1 MYMNK
6 RLIEGKNAIVTG
18 CARGIGKSI
27 VEVLASNGANIWAC
41 ARTKSTDFEKYLQ
54 DLSKKHNVTI
64 KAIYFDLSNKEE
76 MKNAVKQIM
85 ADKNNVDILVN
96 NAGIT
101 YNSLFQMSTQNKIDE
116 VLNVNFTAP
125 FLFTQYIVKLML
137 KHNMGSIINISSSA
151 ALDGNAGR
159 AVYGASKAA
168 LLCATKAL
176 AAELGDQGIR
186 ANVIA
191 PGITETDML
200 ESMTEE
206 VIRDTVMNT
215 DLKRSGKPT
224 DIANAVLYL
233 ASDLSSY
240 VTGQVLRVD
249 GGM

>member
-1 MYMNK
+1 MNK
-6 RLIEGKNAIVTG
+6 RLLEKKNAIVTG
-18 CARGIGKSI
+18 SARGIGKSI
-27 VEVLASNGANIWAC
+27 IEVLASNGANIWAC
-41 ARTKSTDFEKYLQ
+41 ARSQSVDHENYLHELSIKY
-54 DLSKKHNVTI
+54 NVTI

-85 ADKNNVDILVN
+85 SDKKNVDILVN

-101 YNSLFQMSTQNKIDE
+101 YNSLFQMSTLNKIEE
-116 VLNVNFTAP
+116 VMYVNFIAP
-125 FLFTQYIVKLML
+125 LLFTQYIVKLML
-137 KHNMGSIINISSSA
+137 KFNKGSIINISSSA

-168 LLCATKAL
+168 LLCSTKAL

-186 ANVIA
+186 ANIIA

-200 ESMTEE
+200 ESMTDE
-206 VIRDTVMNT
+206 VIRDTVMST
-215 DLKRSGKPT
+215 DLKRSGKPK